1 MDRKNRIHLLAKYL
15 KREGHLTRIMRR
27 LNRSAQTLGKAP
39 GKILTDELGNQS
51 RYPTSG
57 IRSMARMSNPTQGI
71 YSSGVT
77 WAGIKIMDL
86 IRYISDSG
94 TDPMDF

>member
-51 RYPTSG
+51 RYPTSA
-57 IRSMARMSNPTQGI
+57 IRSMARWSHPTQGI
-71 YSSGVT
+71 YSGVT
-77 WAGIKIMDL
+77 WAGINIMDL

-94 TDPMDF
+94 TDPTDF